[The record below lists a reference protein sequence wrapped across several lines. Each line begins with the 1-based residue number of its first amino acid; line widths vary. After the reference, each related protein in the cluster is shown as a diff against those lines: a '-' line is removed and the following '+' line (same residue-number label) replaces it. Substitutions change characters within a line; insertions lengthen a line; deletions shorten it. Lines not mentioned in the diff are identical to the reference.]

1 MRRKE
6 ENHELFIYPIYH
18 KKKEIVFQKK
28 IGKRCFKTTKWG
40 IIFPILEIASSASHR
55 FIQKTPN

>member
-1 MRRKE
+1 MRRKK

-28 IGKRCFKTTKWG
+28 IGKRCFKITKSRNHLPHARNR
-40 IIFPILEIASSASHR
+40 FERESS
-55 FIQKTPN
+55 FYPKDP